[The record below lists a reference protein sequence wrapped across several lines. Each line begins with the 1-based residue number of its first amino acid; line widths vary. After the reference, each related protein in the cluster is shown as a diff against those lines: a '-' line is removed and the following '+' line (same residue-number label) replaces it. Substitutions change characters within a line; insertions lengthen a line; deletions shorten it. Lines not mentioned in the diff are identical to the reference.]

1 GLVVAEL
8 TPAQEKELKTKGGV
22 RVVTAS
28 DAAAR
33 AGLRE
38 GDVILALAN
47 VEVRTLKDFEAAVAK
62 ADKARPISVL
72 VRRGEWAQYALIRP
86 AR

>member
-1 GLVVAEL
+1 MRIDA
-8 TPAQEKELKTKGGV
+8 
-22 RVVTAS
+22 AS

-38 GDVILALAN
+38 GDVILSVGNIEVTSVKEFESAL
-47 VEVRTLKDFEAAVAK
+47 AK
-62 ADKARPISVL
+62 ADKNKPLSVL
-72 VRRGEWAQYALIRP
+72 FRRGEWAQYALIRP

>member
-1 GLVVAEL
+1 MTE
-8 TPAQEKELKTKGGV
+8 AQKKELSIKGGV
-22 RVVTAS
+22 RVELAA

-47 VEVRTLKDFEAAVAK
+47 VEVSNVKEFETALGK
-62 ADKARPISVL
+62 ADKSKALNVL
-72 VRRGEWAQYALIRP
+72 FRRGEWTQFAVIRP
-86 AR
+86 LK

>member
-1 GLVVAEL
+1 VDGA
-8 TPAQEKELKTKGGV
+8 A
-22 RVVTAS
+22 

-38 GDVILALAN
+38 GDVILQINN
-47 VEVRTLKDFEAAVAK
+47 VEVTSVKEFEAALAKHDKAK
-62 ADKARPISVL
+62 ALPVTFLRANMVQIAVIK
-72 VRRGEWAQYALIRP
+72 P